1 MCVTG
6 VTTYVYDF
14 ISVYL
19 DDSCFKKSVTFSPV
33 TIISAAE
40 CDCSEQNSFQHLL
53 ERLNLISS
61 QWQE

>member
-14 ISVYL
+14 MSVYL
-19 DDSCFKKSVTFSPV
+19 DDRFFKKSVTFSPV

-40 CDCSEQNSFQHLL
+40 GDCSEQNSFRYLL
-53 ERLNLISS
+53 ESLNLISN
-61 QWQE
+61 QW